1 MTSSF
6 LHRPIVA
13 AVLIMALGGGVT
25 GCAGEQQTPPAESS
39 WSTLNETQ
47 QQAALTTAERRLD
60 TLLAASVGLD
70 EYLGVNA
77 EQAGRRLPAL
87 LQPASAAGT
96 GGGGETGRAAIARMD
111 DSGATAAA
119 SNGLSILDGLLREG
133 LGRAAES
140 DDSIA
145 SGQGTE
151 GANPQFDWE
160 VSGGE
165 IAGTFSEVIS
175 SDVGGARL
183 TMSVDGEFLI
193 QACPDPEGA
202 TTGEFFV
209 GAEVELDSTDPR
221 MVAVSAYEMG
231 ATLNG
236 KVDDDALMTELEM
249 NVHGNLGEA
258 TATPGAGGAVDS
270 TGSHVSASA
279 DLSFTFGQSGA
290 SGGAAPTISGTKTST
305 VGTADDADAAEFS
318 ATQQEL
324 AEMIGQRISQLA
336 EDYWRDGNCVF
347 VVTDPAEKAS
357 LQPGASQPI
366 EALPYSRIDDS
377 VIEVG
382 TIEGEKSGPGSF
394 SPAGR
399 QKVHIGFEYAAPD
412 DPGALAT
419 VEFTATS
426 RRGIGRA
433 SIDLQVVDGWVL
445 DQTFEEVR
453 TTGVKCDG
461 LFGDWTL
468 DHTAPWAYHATTT
481 FTMDES
487 LRAAY
492 QVSGVVDGQGFGG
505 SGEVTLVE
513 VEPGVWE
520 LHASTGENVFA
531 LLPAPPGTCE

>member
-1 MTSSF
+1 MVSSS
-6 LHRPIVA
+6 LRRPIVTAMLA
-13 AVLIMALGGGVT
+13 AALVVGMAA
-25 GCAGEQQTPPAESS
+25 CAGGQGSSRHELS
-39 WSTLNETQ
+39 WSSLDDAQ
-47 QQAALTTAERRLD
+47 QRAAITAAERRLD
-60 TLLAASVGLD
+60 SLLASSVGLD
-70 EYLGVNA
+70 EYLGVDA
-77 EQAGRRLPAL
+77 EEAGRRLPAS
-87 LQPASAAGT
+87 LQAATASGP
-96 GGGGETGRAAIARMD
+96 GGGGGTGRASIIRMD

-119 SNGLSILDGLLREG
+119 SNGLSILDDLVRDG
-133 LGRAAES
+133 LGKASES
-140 DDSIA
+140 DDSVA
-145 SGQGTE
+145 SGR
-151 GANPQFDWE
+151 GADGASPQFDWE

-165 IAGTFSEVIS
+165 IAGTFSEMIS
-175 SDVGGARL
+175 SNTEGASL

-193 QACPDPEGA
+193 QACPDPDGA

-221 MVAVSAYEMG
+221 IVAVSAYEMG

-236 KVDDDALMTELEM
+236 KVDDGAFMTELEM
-249 NVHGNLGEA
+249 NVHGNLGDA
-258 TATPGAGGAVDS
+258 QSSPGASGAVGT

-279 DLSFTFGQSGA
+279 DLSFTFGQRGA
-290 SGGAAPTISGTKTST
+290 SGGAVPKVSGAKSST
-305 VGTADDADAAEFS
+305 VGTAGEADAEEFA

-347 VVTDPAEKAS
+347 VVTDPAEKSS
-357 LQPGASQPI
+357 LQPGATQQL

-377 VIEVG
+377 AIDFG
-382 TIEGEKSGPGSF
+382 TVEGEKSGPGSF
-394 SPAGR
+394 TPAGK
-399 QKVHIGFEYAAPD
+399 QKVHTTFEYAAPD

-433 SIDLQVVDGWVL
+433 SLDLEVVDGWVL

-453 TTGVKCDG
+453 TTAVKCDG
-461 LFGDWTL
+461 LFGAWTL
-468 DHTAPWAYHATTT
+468 DHTAPWAYQATTT

-487 LRAAY
+487 LSASY

-505 SGEVTLVE
+505 TGEVTLVE
-513 VEPGVWE
+513 VEDGAWE

-531 LLPAPPGTCE
+531 LLLAPPGTCD